1 MAAFGNNS
9 VGLFKKLIVTFE
21 KNVNIFPEKWQKS
34 QKIMIITSTPK
45 KQS

>member
-21 KNVNIFPEKWQKS
+21 KNVNIFPEKWQKP
-34 QKIMIITSTPK
+34 QKKMIITSTPK